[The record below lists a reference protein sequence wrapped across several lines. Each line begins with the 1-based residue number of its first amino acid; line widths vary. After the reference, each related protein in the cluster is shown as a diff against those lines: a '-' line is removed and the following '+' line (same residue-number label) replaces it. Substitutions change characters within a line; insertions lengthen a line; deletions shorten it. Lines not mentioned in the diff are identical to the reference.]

1 MRLSKCSFLALAVLT
16 NISYLLTPHCL
27 VCSEIARKMADLCKA
42 PFIKVEATKYTEVGY
57 HGRDVDQIIR
67 DLVENAIHLVRKE
80 KTEEFREQAKEM
92 VEEILLDELVGKSK
106 SSTTRRRTTGAA
118 ATTAYDDED
127 EEDDDEEDDDGDD
140 DDDEDDNDA
149 DAGDKKKKKKKR
161 KSQSEDTTT
170 TTDGPKSS
178 PSSRNRDSFRELL
191 QQGVLDNQTI
201 TIDIP
206 RSESGG
212 APGDRSF
219 GRGGGATDS
228 SPNVVLDAIVKGLRA
243 AAVAAADGRD
253 KSSSS
258 SSSNTEKRQV
268 TIAEARELL
277 LQIQVDK
284 LLETVDL
291 KKEAIEAVEERGI
304 AFIDEIDKIVMP
316 REAYRNTDASAE
328 GVQRDLLPVVE
339 GTTIDTKYGNINTD
353 HILFIA
359 SGAFHAVKPSDMLP
373 ELQGR
378 FPIRVELKGLGEND
392 LYRILTEPVANVS
405 STFIFSDCV

>member
-1 MRLSKCSFLALAVLT
+1 MNHPLKS
-16 NISYLLTPHCL
+16 ILLDDI
-27 VCSEIARKMADLCKA
+27 EIARKMADLCKA

-67 DLVENAIHLVRKE
+67 DLVENAIHLVKKE
-80 KTEEFREQAKEM
+80 KTEEFREEAKEM
-92 VEEILLDELVGKSK
+92 VEELILDALVGQHIASQRPP
-106 SSTTRRRTTGAA
+106 TTPSGVQD
-118 ATTAYDDED
+118 YSDDDHDDED
-127 EEDDDEEDDDGDD
+127 EDHKEGESIKPKGEGDD
-140 DDDEDDNDA
+140 A
-149 DAGDKKKKKKKR
+149 SSSTGPIKQT
-161 KSQSEDTTT
+161 KSRE
-170 TTDGPKSS
+170 
-178 PSSRNRDSFRELL
+178 SRERFRNLL
-191 QQGVLDNQTI
+191 KQGVMENMTVN
-201 TIDIP
+201 IDIP
-206 RSESGG
+206 RTHSGG
-212 APGDRSF
+212 TPGDRSF
-219 GRGGGATDS
+219 GRAGGVDVSSSVVIDALVKGLSAVVAARGEGRDGGGA
-228 SPNVVLDAIVKGLRA
+228 GGGG
-243 AAVAAADGRD
+243 GRP
-253 KSSSS
+253 
-258 SSSNTEKRQV
+258 SNNEKRHV
-268 TIAEARELL
+268 TVAEARELL

-284 LLETVDL
+284 MLESVDL

-405 STFIFSDCV
+405 DTLNEAAWSCFGSYAFAGRVSTLE